1 MASPHVAAA
10 AALLLAQRGA
20 MKPVDVRDRLR
31 ATADHVPAMGQKKE
45 HPDYGTGRLNLLNY
59 FPDQSEFGEGYADAC
74 LSLPAFCER
83 WSTPGGHRGNQGWPE
98 VSAANFLKREAN
110 NPEVRRI
117 AFAEVPDE
125 RNLMEVLKRLQSLP
139 VVATANLPA
148 QRTLVEPAW
157 KVVE

>member
-1 MASPHVAAA
+1 MPTLTFLFQPSANDEARQAAIEEIK
-10 AALLLAQRGA
+10 R
-20 MKPVDVRDRLR
+20 
-31 ATADHVPAMGQKKE
+31 
-45 HPDYGTGRLNLLNY
+45 
-59 FPDQSEFGEGYADAC
+59 
-74 LSLPAFCER
+74 
-83 WSTPGGHRGNQGWPE
+83 WPE

>member
-1 MASPHVAAA
+1 MPTLTFLFQPSANDEARQVAIEEIK
-10 AALLLAQRGA
+10 R
-20 MKPVDVRDRLR
+20 
-31 ATADHVPAMGQKKE
+31 
-45 HPDYGTGRLNLLNY
+45 
-59 FPDQSEFGEGYADAC
+59 
-74 LSLPAFCER
+74 
-83 WSTPGGHRGNQGWPE
+83 WPE

-125 RNLMEVLKRLQSLP
+125 RNLIEVLKRLQSLP

-157 KVVE
+157 KVAE

>member
-1 MASPHVAAA
+1 MHRQIKLAETTFLTNRSLEKDIPTLTFLFQPSANDEARQAAVEEIK
-10 AALLLAQRGA
+10 R
-20 MKPVDVRDRLR
+20 
-31 ATADHVPAMGQKKE
+31 
-45 HPDYGTGRLNLLNY
+45 
-59 FPDQSEFGEGYADAC
+59 
-74 LSLPAFCER
+74 
-83 WSTPGGHRGNQGWPE
+83 WPE

-125 RNLMEVLKRLQSLP
+125 RNQMEVLKRVQSLP

>member
-1 MASPHVAAA
+1 MARSMASPHVAAA

-59 FPDQSEFGEGYADAC
+59 FPDQSEFGEGYADAY

-83 WSTPGGHRGNQGWPE
+83 
-98 VSAANFLKREAN
+98 
-110 NPEVRRI
+110 
-117 AFAEVPDE
+117 
-125 RNLMEVLKRLQSLP
+125 
-139 VVATANLPA
+139 
-148 QRTLVEPAW
+148 
-157 KVVE
+157 